1 MVIKAN
7 LILDKIR
14 LKISFKTWPIHGH
27 FFVFHE
33 LRLAK
38 EPTGGP
44 SSCGFILPNLSRSFK
59 IENLITELF
68 KSALLVL

>member
-1 MVIKAN
+1 MA
-7 LILDKIR
+7 
-14 LKISFKTWPIHGH
+14 IS
-27 FFVFHE
+27 FVFHE

-44 SSCGFILPNLSRSFK
+44 SSRGFILPNLSRSFK

-68 KSALLVL
+68 KSALLVLWQMEAKY